1 MTDKPV
7 TIIVSDLHVGGGPQ
21 DPGDDH
27 VYNTNQLVKF
37 LQELGAEEAG
47 RNGQVELIING
58 DFLEFAQ
65 VVPGAYAMGSAKY
78 WCSQAESL
86 QKVEAILEGHKE
98 IFDALKVFQSAEN
111 LVTIAAGNH
120 DVDIYWPVV
129 QDCLRAAAGPV
140 HFEIGHETYSRYD
153 GRLIIGHGHMFD
165 PANRF
170 THWDN
175 PILPEPS
182 GDDRLEMCP
191 GTLFMVK
198 FVNWLESQYPFADN
212 IKPVTALGRLLWKEK
227 KLGFLAMAWVLA
239 KFVARHPVATLE
251 TPGKPPDI
259 ARIVRQSFELNPEFK
274 NCVVSLYQK
283 AVESN
288 ATPETVTNALQ
299 SDEGME
305 RFLRDVMG
313 KVSPDNWLSIFDMAV
328 LPNTLSADRTQ
339 ADTLAIVG
347 AGFMNEKEALRKK
360 ARELFLC
367 QDVQVVVFG
376 HTHQPDK
383 FEENGKQYFNP
394 GSWTRYLAIEDMQNI
409 TLNDLRNEADFP
421 YQLNFIRVEQASTD
435 RLHAE
440 LHCFETQDGKR
451 FKGSRRP

>member
-1 MTDKPV
+1 MTDKLV

-27 VYNTNQLVKF
+27 VYNTNQFVTF
-37 LQELGAEEAG
+37 LQKLCAKEAG
-47 RNGQVELIING
+47 RNAQVELIING

-65 VVPGAYAMGSAKY
+65 VVPGAYAMGSAEY

-86 QKVEAILEGHKE
+86 PKLEAILKGHKE
-98 IFDALKVFQSAEN
+98 IFDALKVFQSAGN

-120 DVDIYWPVV
+120 DVDIYWPGV

-140 HFEIGHETYSRYD
+140 FFEIGHETYSRYD
-153 GRLIIGHGHMFD
+153 NRLVIGHGHMYD

-170 THWDN
+170 THWGD

-182 GDDRLEMCP
+182 GDDRLEMCM

-212 IKPVTALGRLLWKEK
+212 VKPVTALGRLLWKEK
-227 KLGFLAMAWVLA
+227 KLGLLAVAWVLA
-239 KFVARHPVATLE
+239 KFVARHPVVILE
-251 TPGKPPDI
+251 TPGQPPDI
-259 ARIVRQSFELNPEFK
+259 ATIVRQSFGLNPQFK
-274 NCVVSLYQK
+274 NRVVSLYQE
-283 AVESN
+283 AVESK

-299 SDEGME
+299 TDKGME
-305 RFLRDVMG
+305 EFLRDVIG
-313 KVSPDNWLSIFDMAV
+313 KVSPDVWLSTFDMV
-328 LPNTLSADRTQ
+328 GLPRTLSMDRTQ
-339 ADTLAIVG
+339 AETLAIVG

-394 GSWTRYLAIEDMQNI
+394 GSWTRYLEIENMQNI

-421 YQLNFIRVEQASTD
+421 YQLNFIRVEPTATGALQ
-435 RLHAE
+435 AE
-440 LHCFETQDGKR
+440 LHCFEQQDGRR
-451 FKGSRRP
+451 FKSRLL